1 MLIYKNA
8 DAAVQLFS
16 SSSPEA
22 AAILGEAVPALA
34 TGGDYKVLLVQPEN
48 QGRYSELPRDYEAP
62 TCHNIDCSTTYVAK
76 TLSCMN

>member
-48 QGRYSELPRDYEAP
+48 QGRY
-62 TCHNIDCSTTYVAK
+62 
-76 TLSCMN
+76 